1 MGSAKDTSCA
11 RQGPGGLSKIRK
23 SRSRARGEPNPGR
36 GILFDGLPCEGNGA
50 RGYRPAASPTMDR
63 SLPLPSDRGR
73 NARTARTSAAP
84 QGALSPREQE
94 ILRLVVQRF
103 IQTTA
108 PVGSKALADESDLA
122 LSSASIRST
131 MSLLEAQGYLAHPH
145 TSAGRVP
152 TERGYRAYV
161 DELMDVTGLTPVEA
175 RLLRE
180 GVHRRLGDLDAAARE
195 ASRLLGRLAHL
206 LAVVLSPR
214 LSTGVLERLDI
225 VPLAS
230 TRVMVVIAVRGGL
243 ARTLVAELDGAMPE
257 RGLDV
262 VVRRLNERLAGLTL
276 EEIRRTGA
284 ERIEDLGA
292 EDRTGIVRLV
302 LRDADVLFSGAEEA
316 RRAALGGAQ
325 HLVGQPEF
333 QAPGEVQHVVELI
346 ENEEVV
352 VHLLERPAL
361 FDPAHPERAVVRIGG
376 ELDRDGDEGWDG
388 SAYSVV
394 TAQYR
399 IGGARGTVGVIGPT
413 RMDYARAVAL
423 VEHVAAL
430 LSRVGDA

>member
-1 MGSAKDTSCA
+1 MDRHAPPRSDRDRDA
-11 RQGPGGLSKIRK
+11 RAA
-23 SRSRARGEPNPGR
+23 RAR
-36 GILFDGLPCEGNGA
+36 
-50 RGYRPAASPTMDR
+50 
-63 SLPLPSDRGR
+63 
-73 NARTARTSAAP
+73 
-84 QGALSPREQE
+84 ALSPRERE
-94 ILRLVVQRF
+94 ILRRVVQRF
-103 IQTTA
+103 IQTAA
-108 PVGSKALADESDLA
+108 PVGSKALSEEGDLA

-131 MSLLEAQGYLAHPH
+131 MSHLEAQGYLDHPH

-161 DELMDVTGLTPVEA
+161 DELMDVTGLTPAEA

-180 GVHRRLGDLDAAARE
+180 GVQRRLGDLDAVARE
-195 ASRLLGRLAHL
+195 TSRLLGRLTHL
-206 LAVVLSPR
+206 LGVVLSPR
-214 LSTGVLERLDI
+214 LSTGTLERIDI
-225 VPLAS
+225 VPLSS

-243 ARTLVAELDGAMPE
+243 ARTVIAEVDGEVPPRDLDA
-257 RGLDV
+257 V
-262 VVRRLNERLAGLTL
+262 VQRLNERLAGLTL

-284 ERIEDLGA
+284 ERIGDLGA

-302 LRDADVLFSGAEEA
+302 VRDASILFSGAEEA

-333 QAPGEVQHVVELI
+333 QAPEEVLHVIELI
-346 ENEEVV
+346 ENEDVV

-361 FDPAHPERAVVRIGG
+361 LDPQHPERAVVLIGG
-376 ELDRDGDEGWDG
+376 ELDGGRHGPAGWGEG
-388 SAYSVV
+388 SPYSVV

-399 IGGARGTVGVIGPT
+399 VGGARGAVGVIGPT